1 MLLALRVSRDR
12 EKGKAKNGEQCYLC
26 RDCDKTFGMDSERNL
41 GMSKLPKET
50 WMAYAECFVL
60 MLPLR
65 ECARR
70 CRICLKTAY
79 TTRHRLIEGLSAYP
93 PSFKV
98 ERGRGCELDETYFP
112 EPFKG
117 NHTKETFTIPPPP
130 DIAAS
135 RCTGV
140 DCRVSRSAS

>member
-1 MLLALRVSRDR
+1 MREALPHLPQDR
-12 EKGKAKNGEQCYLC
+12 LYHSSQAHRG
-26 RDCDKTFGMDSERNL
+26 TFG
-41 GMSKLPKET
+41 LP
-50 WMAYAECFVL
+50 
-60 MLPLR
+60 
-65 ECARR
+65 
-70 CRICLKTAY
+70 
-79 TTRHRLIEGLSAYP
+79 P

-117 NHTKETFTIPPPP
+117 NHTKETFTIPPP